1 MKKYVRNMAVLT
13 LALSLVGCGAAKQE
27 QEIIEEVVVEQTQ
40 VEIEE
45 TSNVQEEN
53 ETLPEEN
60 EAVVESKTISPLP
73 VTIDMN
79 QLDNCTV
86 AVSFEEGDAY
96 VDDTGIMR
104 LDATVYTYDL
114 YDMVDIS
121 LLEEGDTIVI
131 RNQEVQV
138 TSLERNDL
146 GLVSINGGE
155 ENGGYDL
162 FTDDSG
168 VYYETLF
175 NDAKAYYP
183 LGEAT
188 IRVSVDFEFYDNSD
202 LEAGEK
208 MYYPGDFL
216 IKDAGIQYDF
226 RADNTTIVIED
237 GQIIAMNR
245 IYTP

>member
-1 MKKYVRNMAVLT
+1 MRKYLKNIIVLT
-13 LALSLVGCGAAKQE
+13 LALSLVGCNTVKPE
-27 QEIIEEVVVEQTQ
+27 QEVTEEQVIEQP
-40 VEIEE
+40 
-45 TSNVQEEN
+45 QEG
-53 ETLPEEN
+53 
-60 EAVVESKTISPLP
+60 KIISPLP
-73 VTIDMN
+73 VTIDME

-86 AVSFEEGDAY
+86 AVSFKEGDAY

-131 RNQEVQV
+131 RNQEVPV
-138 TSLERNDL
+138 TSLEKNEH
-146 GLVSINGGE
+146 GLVIINGGE

-168 VYYETLF
+168 VYYEIGF
-175 NDAKAYYP
+175 NDTKAYYP

-188 IRVSVDFEFYDNSD
+188 IRVSVDFKLYDNSD

-208 MYYPGDFL
+208 MFYPGDFL
-216 IKDAGIQYDF
+216 IDDAGIRYDF
-226 RADNTTIVIED
+226 NANNTTIVIED
-237 GQIIAMNR
+237 GQIMAMNR

>member
-1 MKKYVRNMAVLT
+1 MAILATALVLT
-13 LALSLVGCGAAKQE
+13 GCNAKPE
-27 QEIIEEVVVEQTQ
+27 QEVIEDVVVEQTQ

-45 TSNVQEEN
+45 SSNVQEEN
-53 ETLPEEN
+53 EILPEET

-96 VDDTGIMR
+96 VDDNGAMQ
-104 LDATVYTYDL
+104 LDVTVYTYDL
-114 YDMVDIS
+114 FDMVDMS
-121 LLEEGDTIVI
+121 LLEVGDIIVI

-162 FTDDSG
+162 FTNENG

-183 LGEAT
+183 LGKAT

-216 IKDAGIQYDF
+216 TDAGIQYDF

-245 IYTP
+245 SFTP